1 METSLTKPTYTHA
14 RTYTHMGT
22 GVGSG
27 WEGRVDRYFVT
38 AARRTERRESGREQ
52 LVKPPLTA
60 LTPLV
65 ATLGAVLLSLVLWKK
80 KQEVTVKGIEV
91 TYSEVR

>member
-1 METSLTKPTYTHA
+1 
-14 RTYTHMGT
+14 MGGKSGQVLCDR
-22 GVGSG
+22 GVQR
-27 WEGRVDRYFVT
+27 WM
-38 AARRTERRESGREQ
+38 ESGREQ

-60 LTPLV
+60 FTPLV